1 MTLTLMT
8 RLYCSLCTDM
18 QAQLQA
24 LQSEFT
30 FDLVVFDVDADP
42 ALEAKYDELVPVL
55 LADETE
61 LCHWH
66 LDVAKVRA
74 YLTNMG

>member
-1 MTLTLMT
+1 MTLTLMS

-24 LQSEFT
+24 LQAEFA
-30 FDLVVFDVDADP
+30 FELVVLDVDADP
-42 ALEAKYDELVPVL
+42 QLEAAYDELVPVL
-55 LADETE
+55 LAGETE

-66 LDVAKVRA
+66 LDLVKVRA
-74 YLTNMG
+74 YLTDMG

>member
-8 RLYCSLCTDM
+8 RIYCSLCTDM

-24 LQSEFT
+24 LQAEFD
-30 FDLVVFDVDADP
+30 FELLVFDVDADP
-42 ALEAKYDELVPVL
+42 DLEAKYDELVPVL
-55 LADETE
+55 LAGETE

-66 LDVAKVRA
+66 LDDVKVRA
-74 YLTNMG
+74 YLTNMR